1 MIRLLRQRVPALAG
15 AAMLALVLSIAL
27 LVPEAGRE
35 ILRDNAFDVVLDAAR
50 RLSSTPHSEL
60 AELPVIVVDIDRPS
74 IEAVGPWPWP
84 RQTIA
89 RLVKTVA
96 ARRPAAIAIDV
107 LFAEPD
113 DRSPAALARRLGA
126 LTENT
131 GIAALGDTLPD
142 GDRMLADAVKSAPV
156 VLGFVLDP
164 DRRNTLPGPAI
175 VSRGPLPFDELWQAA
190 GAIGPPSPVAEA
202 ASGIGALS
210 LPASSDGVI
219 RQVSL
224 FVAAGGTV
232 LPGLAVEAVRLARG
246 TSTLMIESDPPA
258 LTIGGRRLALP
269 HDGLLRMIPIAQ
281 ERPGTRTLSAADV
294 LNDRAELGRLTGA
307 LVVVGGSAPE
317 LGGLRK
323 TSFDPLTPSV
333 QIQAAAMEQILAS
346 RVPRPFAVTRPAQV
360 LLVGIAGILAVML
373 GAAVSPYVGF
383 LLLIGAVGAFWATS
397 LALAAFT
404 DRLVDPLTPSIAA
417 GLVFAVTSVTGYSVT
432 RWREAFVRRRLEQ
445 HLAPAVVRQIVER
458 PGLIKLNG
466 ERREVTA
473 LFTDIEGFTAMTHRA
488 NPEHLIAVLDDYF
501 EGIAQFVIGHGGMID
516 KIVGDAVHALFNAP
530 IDLAD
535 HSRHAVDCAIAVS
548 TWSEAYRRRAASAN
562 IGFGRTRIGI
572 ETGAAVVGDVGIR
585 SKLDYTAHGDAVNM
599 AARLEAANK
608 RLGSTICV
616 GPVAAARC
624 EPSLLRPL
632 GLIAVA
638 GREELIPVFEP
649 WPSDAPSSWREAYL
663 TAFYAIDRD
672 RVQAAIMFDKLCID
686 RDTDPVPRLFAER
699 LRENT

>member
-1 MIRLLRQRVPALAG
+1 
-15 AAMLALVLSIAL
+15 MLALALAIML
-27 LVPEAGRE
+27 LVPETGRE
-35 ILRDNAFDVVLDAAR
+35 VLRDNAFDVVLETNQ
-50 RLSSTPHSEL
+50 RLASTPRGEL
-60 AELPVIVVDIDRPS
+60 AELPVVVVDIDRPS

-89 RLVKTVA
+89 RLVKAVA

-113 DRSPAALARRLGA
+113 DRSPAALARRLGR
-126 LTENT
+126 LTENAD
-131 GIAALGDTLPD
+131 ISALADTLPD
-142 GDRMLADAVKSAPV
+142 GDKLLAEAVKSAPV

-164 DRRNTLPGPAI
+164 DGQNTLSGPPI

-190 GAIGPPSPVAEA
+190 GAVGPPSSLAEA

-210 LPASSDGVI
+210 LPGSGDGVI
-219 RQVSL
+219 RQVPL
-224 FVAAGGTV
+224 FVAAGDTV
-232 LPGLAVEAVRLARG
+232 LPGFAVEAVRLARG
-246 TSTLMIESDPPA
+246 ASTLMIESDPPA
-258 LTIGGRRLALP
+258 LTIGSRRLALP
-269 HDGLLRMIPIAQ
+269 RDGLLRMVPVAQ
-281 ERPGTRTLSAADV
+281 ERHSTLAATDV
-294 LNDRAELGRLTGA
+294 LNDRGDLGRLTGA
-307 LVVVGGSAPE
+307 LVVLGGSAPE

-323 TSFDPLTPSV
+323 TSLDPLTPSV
-333 QIQAAAMEQILAS
+333 QIQADAMEQILAG
-346 RVPRPFAVTRPAQV
+346 RVPRPIAATRPAEV
-360 LLVGIAGILAVML
+360 LIVGMAGILAVAL
-373 GAAVSPYVGF
+373 GVAVSPYIG
-383 LLLIGAVGAFWATS
+383 LLLLASAVGALWMTS
-397 LALAAFT
+397 SALVAFT

-432 RWREAFVRRRLEQ
+432 RWREALVRRRLEQ
-445 HLAPAVVRQIVER
+445 HLAPAVVRQIVEQ
-458 PGLIKLNG
+458 PGLIKLSG

-473 LFTDIEGFTAMTHRA
+473 LFTDIDGFTAMTHRA
-488 NPEHLIAVLDDYF
+488 DPAQLIAALDDYF
-501 EGIAQFVIGHGGMID
+501 EGIAQLVIGHGGMID

-530 IDLAD
+530 VDLAE
-535 HSRHAVDCAIAVS
+535 HSRRAIDCAITIS
-548 TWSEAYRRRAASAN
+548 TWSEAYRSRAAPAY

-608 RLGSTICV
+608 RLGTTICI

-663 TAFYAIDRD
+663 KAFYTIDHD
-672 RVQAAIMFDKLCID
+672 RVQAAIMFDKLCTD
-686 RDTDPVPRLFAER
+686 RDTDPVPRVFAER
-699 LRENT
+699 LRQNA